1 MKGLLMSGSFSDSP
15 THDDKFSIENYINGL
30 SNFITECETPLT
42 IAIQGDWGTGKTSIM
57 YQVEKRLNPEKQDK
71 KIQTIF
77 FNTWQYSQFDM
88 GKNLAV
94 ALITD
99 LINELN
105 VEDSKK
111 KQFYKK
117 TKSVLSKS
125 LEYLNFDFG
134 ILNGEKITEK
144 FQDLIISLG
153 ERTNDIKYLKENLQ
167 NIINEAIEV
176 NDYDRIVIF
185 IDDLDRLV
193 PEKAIELLE
202 VLKLFLDCEHCVF
215 VLAIDYNVVVRGA
228 KSKYGDDLDDEKGKA
243 FFEKIIQV
251 PFTVPVANYDLQNFI
266 ESSLNK
272 LDFCFDKNKEKD
284 RKQLETI
291 TQLIR
296 YSIGNNP
303 RSINRLFNSVS
314 LLMYINNGDK
324 VDHDEKLMILA
335 MVCFQLR
342 FEEAYNYL
350 LTAYNNSPEDSDD
363 IESYLIDLLE
373 NAFELLDD
381 EVDYNS
387 LVSLVGKFT
396 FKDKK
401 DRDDFTNFYR
411 TLKELLGYNEQG
423 LTMEQFNK
431 LIEKMTFS
439 NAVSIGNIDTI
450 TAEKKKQNHAP
461 NEDVQFVIRKLFNTL
476 VGDENYFNLQK
487 PELFGKET
495 REKREAPLSEEFI
508 SIPNEFDRIRLTRG
522 KGQGLNIYSSHN
534 KSNFIY
540 ISGDT
545 HGRMLND
552 GMAIV
557 VNNKLVEKIKDNIL
571 ASDLRSEELYH
582 EFEMNFRDNLNKLLS
597 KASKILNN

>member
-1 MKGLLMSGSFSDSP
+1 MSGSFSDSP

-57 YQVEKRLNPEKQDK
+57 YQVEKRLNLEKQDK

-215 VLAIDYNVVVRGA
+215 VLALDYNVVVRGA
-228 KSKYGDDLDDEKGKA
+228 KSKYGKDLDDEKGKA

-272 LDFCFDKNKEKD
+272 LDFCFDKNNKERD
-284 RKQLETI
+284 QLETI

-350 LTAYNNSPEDSDD
+350 LTAYNNSPENSDD

-373 NAFELLDD
+373 NSFELLDD
-381 EVDYNS
+381 DVDYNS
-387 LVSLVGKFT
+387 LVSLLGKFT

-439 NAVSIGNIDTI
+439 NAVSIGNTDTI
-450 TAEKKKQNHAP
+450 TADKKKQNHAP

-476 VGDENYFNLQK
+476 VGDENYFDLKK

-495 REKREAPLSEEFI
+495 REKREAPLSEEFV

-582 EFEMNFRDNLNKLLS
+582 EFEMNFKDNLNKLLS

>member
-1 MKGLLMSGSFSDSP
+1 MSGSFSDSP

-30 SNFITECETPLT
+30 SNFITKCETPLT

-153 ERTNDIKYLKENLQ
+153 EKTNDIKYLKENLQ

-324 VDHDEKLMILA
+324 VDHYEKLMILA

-350 LTAYNNSPEDSDD
+350 LTAYNNSPENSDD

-373 NAFELLDD
+373 NSFELLDD
-381 EVDYNS
+381 DVDYNS
-387 LVSLVGKFT
+387 LVSLLGKFT

-439 NAVSIGNIDTI
+439 NAVSIGNTDTI

-582 EFEMNFRDNLNKLLS
+582 EFEMNFKDNLNKLLS

>member
-1 MKGLLMSGSFSDSP
+1 M
-15 THDDKFSIENYINGL
+15 
-30 SNFITECETPLT
+30 
-42 IAIQGDWGTGKTSIM
+42 
-57 YQVEKRLNPEKQDK
+57 
-71 KIQTIF
+71 
-77 FNTWQYSQFDM
+77 
-88 GKNLAV
+88 
-94 ALITD
+94 
-99 LINELN
+99 
-105 VEDSKK
+105 
-111 KQFYKK
+111 
-117 TKSVLSKS
+117 
-125 LEYLNFDFG
+125 
-134 ILNGEKITEK
+134 
-144 FQDLIISLG
+144 
-153 ERTNDIKYLKENLQ
+153 
-167 NIINEAIEV
+167 
-176 NDYDRIVIF
+176 
-185 IDDLDRLV
+185 
-193 PEKAIELLE
+193 
-202 VLKLFLDCEHCVF
+202 
-215 VLAIDYNVVVRGA
+215 AIDYNVVVRGA
-228 KSKYGDDLDDEKGKA
+228 KSKYGKDLDDEKGKA

-266 ESSLNK
+266 ESSLKK
-272 LDFCFDKNKEKD
+272 LDFCFDKNNKE
-284 RKQLETI
+284 RNQLETI

-373 NAFELLDD
+373 NSFELLDD
-381 EVDYNS
+381 EVYYNS
-387 LVSLVGKFT
+387 LVSLLGKFT

-439 NAVSIGNIDTI
+439 NAVSIGNTDTI
-450 TAEKKKQNHAP
+450 TADKKKQNHAP

-476 VGDENYFNLQK
+476 VGDENYFDLKK

-557 VNNKLVEKIKDNIL
+557 VNNNLVEKIKDNIL

>member
-1 MKGLLMSGSFSDSP
+1 MSGSFSDSP

-144 FQDLIISLG
+144 LQDLIISLG
-153 ERTNDIKYLKENLQ
+153 EKTNDIKYLKENLQ
-167 NIINEAIEV
+167 DIINEAIEI

-272 LDFCFDKNKEKD
+272 LDFCFDKYKEKD

-387 LVSLVGKFT
+387 LVSLLGKFT

-439 NAVSIGNIDTI
+439 NAVSIGNTDTI

-476 VGDENYFNLQK
+476 VGDENYFDLQK

-557 VNNKLVEKIKDNIL
+557 INNKLVEKIKDNIL

>member
-1 MKGLLMSGSFSDSP
+1 MSGSFSDSP

-88 GKNLAV
+88 GNNLAV

-153 ERTNDIKYLKENLQ
+153 EKTNDIKYLKENLQ

-228 KSKYGDDLDDEKGKA
+228 KSKYGKDLDDEKGKA

-387 LVSLVGKFT
+387 LVSLLGKFT

-439 NAVSIGNIDTI
+439 NAVSIGNTDTI
-450 TAEKKKQNHAP
+450 TADKKKQNHAP

-476 VGDENYFNLQK
+476 VGDENYFDLKK

-495 REKREAPLSEEFI
+495 REKREAPLSEKFI

-557 VNNKLVEKIKDNIL
+557 VNNNLVEKIKDNIL
-571 ASDLRSEELYH
+571 ASDLREEKRYK
-582 EFEMNFRDNLNKLLS
+582 EFEINFRENLNKLLS
-597 KASKILNN
+597 KASKILNDY

>member
-1 MKGLLMSGSFSDSP
+1 MSGSFSDSP

-228 KSKYGDDLDDEKGKA
+228 KSKYGKDLDDEKGKA

-350 LTAYNNSPEDSDD
+350 LTAYNNSPENSDD

-381 EVDYNS
+381 DVDYNS

-439 NAVSIGNIDTI
+439 NAVSIGNTDTI

>member
-1 MKGLLMSGSFSDSP
+1 MSGSFSDSP

-439 NAVSIGNIDTI
+439 NAVSIGNTDTI